1 MITVVKLTPA
11 DIKPGD
17 YLGIGA
23 KPQPDG
29 TLRAIQVTR
38 FPEAQRGVGEGH
50 HAWGAMPDTTMT
62 NGTVSST
69 VKSVDGPT
77 LTVTYKGGEKEL
89 IIPADARVI
98 TYAPAEKTDLQP
110 GAEVLITAAKH
121 PDGTLTSA
129 RVTVSKNGIPLPI

>member
-1 MITVVKLTPA
+1 
-11 DIKPGD
+11 
-17 YLGIGA
+17 
-23 KPQPDG
+23 
-29 TLRAIQVTR
+29 
-38 FPEAQRGVGEGH
+38 
-50 HAWGAMPDTTMT
+50 MT

-77 LTVTYKGGEKEL
+77 LTVSYKGGEKKL

-110 GAEVLITAAKH
+110 GAEVLIIAAKH

-129 RVTVSKNGIPLPI
+129 RVTVSKNDVPLPM